1 MEDPKIQQMVGQSP
15 FAQAIQTSMQA
26 HITEHLAM
34 QYRKEIELQLGVP
47 MPGVDEQLPEDV
59 ERELSRVVAQAAGK
73 LLRKDQAEAA
83 AAENAKQQN
92 DPLTQIQ
99 LRELALKERELEHR
113 IMKDMKQLEIDAVT
127 AAATNR
133 MQHARISSDAE
144 REAARIGVKVA
155 ELETKD
161 QEAAVRLAL
170 DVAAAIKD
178 DMNDDTEYDSSKEL
192 PKDDG

>member
-1 MEDPKIQQMVGQSP
+1 
-15 FAQAIQTSMQA
+15 MQA
-26 HITEHLAM
+26 HLTEHLAL
-34 QYRKEIELQLGVP
+34 QYRKEVELQLGVP
-47 MPGVDEQLPEDV
+47 MPGIEENLPEEV

-99 LRELALKERELEHR
+99 MRELALKERELDHK
-113 IMKDMKQLEIDAVT
+113 INKDMKQLEIDAVT

-133 MQHARISSDAE
+133 MQLERISTDSE

-155 ELETKD
+155 ELESKE
-161 QEAAVRLAL
+161 QSEAVRLAL
-170 DVAAAIKD
+170 EVAGTLKDVDVTASNQENT
-178 DMNDDTEYDSSKEL
+178 NDE
-192 PKDDG
+192 

>member
-1 MEDPKIQQMVGQSP
+1 
-15 FAQAIQTSMQA
+15 
-26 HITEHLAM
+26 M

-133 MQHARISSDAE
+133 MHHARISSDAE